1 MLWGGVLGW
10 CLRVVLSGG
19 VTYLAILVSSPAYLN
34 SLVRPERVPRNAVST
49 PSITLQRKHL
59 HLQKHSADITSS
71 LDVLVSFDRRMVLVV
86 FDVAMVLV
94 VLVVFDVMLVFVV
107 LDLMMVFERRVVFD
121 VMVVL
126 VVLVVFDVM
135 MVFDVR
141 VVLVVFD
148 LMVVLGC

>member
-1 MLWGGVLGW
+1 MWWCFGVVFTGGVIGW
-10 CLRVVLSGG
+10 CYQ

-59 HLQKHSADITSS
+59 HLQKHSADITLS

-94 VLVVFDVMLVFVV
+94 VLVVFDVMLVF
-107 LDLMMVFERRVVFD
+107 DLMMVFDRRVVFD

>member
-1 MLWGGVLGW
+1 MWWCFGVVFTGGVIGW
-10 CLRVVLSGG
+10 CYQ

-71 LDVLVSFDRRMVLVV
+71 HVDVLVSFDRRVVLVV

-94 VLVVFDVMLVFVV
+94 VLVVFDVMLVF
-107 LDLMMVFERRVVFD
+107 DLMMVFDRRVVFD